1 MRKKKSIKL
10 TEAGVFVDQKA
21 LVITPEL
28 YHVKKHIVNG
38 ARQSSCITRLLTWLL
53 FNFSFLGQATIL
65 AEVFVKQ

>member
-38 ARQSSCITRLLTWLL
+38 A
-53 FNFSFLGQATIL
+53 
-65 AEVFVKQ
+65 

>member
-1 MRKKKSIKL
+1 MRSSNRNPITLANEKKRQKNEL

-38 ARQSSCITRLLTWLL
+38 A
-53 FNFSFLGQATIL
+53 
-65 AEVFVKQ
+65 